1 MRADRLL
8 SLMMLL
14 QTRGRMTAHRL
25 AEELE
30 VSERTV
36 YRDLYALRVAGFPVY
51 AERGPGGGCRLEES
65 FRNRLTGLNASET
78 EALFMTSIPAPLVE
92 LGVAP
97 KLKGALLKLAAALPL
112 GREEAHERVRQ
123 RIHLDPL
130 PWKYSAQPVPHLATL
145 HRAVFDNHLVDVTFQ
160 RIQRIRSDQRIAP
173 YGLVAKATAWY
184 VVWAGQDSRI
194 RVDRVDRVLEAH
206 ITEISL
212 DRPRDFDLPEFWQAW
227 CRQHAENQPR
237 FLVTLRAENSVAALA
252 GERWGDTV
260 ESIEE
265 PFGDGRQLLRVS
277 FASLDEARSQLLAL
291 GGAVEVI
298 EPRALRLTIADFA
311 RQILKQHEM
320 SGVQEPAERR
330 GTNISKTSLR

>member
-8 SLMMLL
+8 SLLMLL
-14 QTRGRMTAHRL
+14 QTRGRMTASRL
-25 AEELE
+25 ADELE

-51 AERGPGGGCRLEES
+51 TERGPSGGCRLEET

-97 KLKGALLKLAAALPL
+97 SLKGALLKLAAALPA
-112 GREEAHERVRQ
+112 GREDAQERVRQ

-130 PWKYSAQPVPHLATL
+130 PWSYAAQPTPHLATL
-145 HRAVFDNHLVDVTFQ
+145 HRAAFDDCLVDVTFQ

-173 YGLVAKATAWY
+173 YGLVAKATAWH
-184 VVWAGQDSRI
+184 VVWAGQDGRM
-194 RVDRVDRVLEAH
+194 RVDRVDRVLEAR
-206 ITEISL
+206 ITEIGF
-212 DRPRDFDLPEFWQAW
+212 DRPPDFDLPAFWQAW
-227 CRQHAENQPR
+227 CLQHAANRPR
-237 FLVTLRAENSVAALA
+237 FLVTLRADDTVAALA
-252 GERWGDTV
+252 GEQWGDSV

-265 PFGDGRQLLRVS
+265 TSGDDRRLLRVS
-277 FASLDEARSQLLAL
+277 FASLEDARAQFLAL

-298 EPRALRLTIADFA
+298 EPRALRLSLADFA
-311 RQILKQHEM
+311 RQSLKQH
-320 SGVQEPAERR
+320 AA
-330 GTNISKTSLR
+330 